1 MSGKRSI
8 FEEVGAAGTAPTA
21 PQGGVIDA
29 GRRKGARGA
38 IRLWLMLLFV
48 MVMAMI
54 AVGGLTRLTD
64 SGLSIT
70 EWKPVTGALPPLN
83 EAAWMVEFE
92 KYKAIPEY
100 QLQNKGMSLSEFQ
113 FIYWWEWGHRQLGRF
128 VGLVWALGFFGF
140 LLTKNIPTGWTGRL
154 FLLGVL
160 GGLQGAIGWWMVH
173 SGLDQTAQ
181 EIGRTDVAS
190 YRLATHLG
198 LAFVILGFTAW
209 FTFQM
214 GRTEADLMQSRRSA
228 NAKLFGMG
236 TGLMHFAFLQ
246 IILGALVAG
255 IDAGR
260 AFPTWPLMG
269 DGFLPPDPFQLTP
282 MWRNFFED
290 AGLVQFIHRM
300 SGYLLFIYGIVV
312 WLRARKSPNGK
323 TRFAYNA
330 VMAMMVVQMVL
341 GIMTVLYQAQLR
353 VAITHQIGAIVLWVL
368 ILRGRYL
375 ARYPLAQ
382 SIREA

>member
-1 MSGKRSI
+1 
-8 FEEVGAAGTAPTA
+8 
-21 PQGGVIDA
+21 
-29 GRRKGARGA
+29 
-38 IRLWLMLLFV
+38 
-48 MVMAMI
+48 
-54 AVGGLTRLTD
+54 
-64 SGLSIT
+64 
-70 EWKPVTGALPPLN
+70 
-83 EAAWMVEFE
+83 
-92 KYKAIPEY
+92 
-100 QLQNKGMSLSEFQ
+100 
-113 FIYWWEWGHRQLGRF
+113 
-128 VGLVWALGFFGF
+128 
-140 LLTKNIPTGWTGRL
+140 
-154 FLLGVL
+154 
-160 GGLQGAIGWWMVH
+160 
-173 SGLDQTAQ
+173 
-181 EIGRTDVAS
+181 
-190 YRLATHLG
+190 
-198 LAFVILGFTAW
+198 
-209 FTFQM
+209 
-214 GRTEADLMQSRRSA
+214 MQARRSA

-300 SGYLLFIYGIVV
+300 SGYLLFVYGIVV

-341 GIMTVLYQAQLR
+341 GIMTVLYQAQLH